1 MHQFMLMRS
10 ARIPLNIFCDTM
22 THTTTP
28 EKIRTEALTLS
39 LILALKGSP
48 IGVKIV
54 QAPGA
59 HPFAG
64 DQTPMRFCQALM
76 RARHGEKSLITGE
89 NITCPAAARAF
100 GFKPLPEPLQTGK
113 GLVGFGIVS
122 DEKVAQHMFEGM
134 TTLPLDSVRQLKI
147 FPLDSAD
154 EVPDIIII
162 EDEPERLM
170 WIALSYLHAHGGKRV
185 QGSTAILQATCVDSC
200 IIPFL
205 ENRLNYGLG
214 CYGCRDA
221 TDMGSGEAIIGFPAD
236 DLAAMVSHLEYL
248 AKKALPHSREKHAFG
263 AFTKDHAGT
272 GCDSL

>member
-1 MHQFMLMRS
+1 
-10 ARIPLNIFCDTM
+10 M

-205 ENRLNYGLG
+205 ENRLNYGL
-214 CYGCRDA
+214 DA
-221 TDMGSGEAIIGFPAD
+221 MAAGMQRIWGLGKRSSGSRLMILLRWFPILNTWQRKPYPIHGRNTHSVHLQRIMPGQGVTRSKQKMIFIENITVSNKGEI
-236 DLAAMVSHLEYL
+236 
-248 AKKALPHSREKHAFG
+248 
-263 AFTKDHAGT
+263 
-272 GCDSL
+272 